1 MTRIFCVFSLLLLL
15 TAALCSAQTSPSSSG
30 PASSG
35 VPREIPVFDVNAID
49 KTADPCVDFYQYA
62 CGTWM
67 KNNPIPPDKSRWGR
81 FDELAEHNLYIL
93 RDILTEAQAPGKHTA
108 AESMVGAYYASCM
121 DESAIEK
128 KGTAPLTP
136 ALEGINGIKTK
147 ADLIRQVAIMHRNS
161 TPALF
166 AFYPQ
171 PDLHDSLATIAYLDQ
186 GGITLPDRDY
196 YIKDDS
202 KSVETRQKYVEHVQK
217 MFELAGDKPDAAA
230 AEAKAVLTVETGLAQ
245 ASMDRTVRRDP
256 KTRDHKMTVA
266 EIAAAAPNFDLTV
279 YFADNGSP
287 KFTSLNVGNPDFFKQ
302 VNKQLNTLPLEDW
315 KVYLRWKTINAYAP
329 LLTNAFVE
337 EDFLFNGKYL
347 SGQKEMEPR
356 WKRCVKSTDASLG
369 MALGKLYVDRTFGAE
384 GKERT
389 LKMVHGIENAMRE
402 DIGQLTWMSDT
413 TRKKAYEKLTAI
425 VNNIGYP
432 DNWRDY
438 SSVVVTP
445 GDYAGNATRAG
456 AFEVQRLYKKI
467 DQPTD
472 RKDWGMTPPT
482 VNAYYRPPMND
493 INFPAG
499 ILQPPFYGKL
509 MDDAVNYGGIG
520 VVIGH
525 ELTHGFDDQGRKY
538 DAEGNLRDWWTV
550 EDGKEFEQR
559 ADCTAKEYSSFVS
572 VKDDKGKDDVKLN
585 GKLTLG
591 ENTADNG
598 GLKLAYMALISI
610 IGDTPVKPIDGYTP
624 AQRYFLAYGQIWCQN
639 VTDQQARKLVLI
651 DPHSP
656 GRWRVN
662 GAVQNSAAFEQAFGC
677 TAGQPMVPENA
688 CRVW

>member
-1 MTRIFCVFSLLLLL
+1 MLTRILCVVSMLLV
-15 TAALCSAQTSPSSSG
+15 AVLCSAQTSLSSSVL
-30 PASSG
+30 PK
-35 VPREIPVFDVNAID
+35 EIPSFDVTAID
-49 KTADPCVDFYQYA
+49 KSTDPCVDFYQYA

-81 FDELAEHNLYIL
+81 FDELQEHNFYIL
-93 RDILTEAQAPGKHTA
+93 RDLLTEAQAPGKHTA
-108 AESMVGAYYASCM
+108 TETMVGAYYGSCM
-121 DESAIEK
+121 DESTIEK
-128 KGTAPLTP
+128 KGISPLTP
-136 ALEGINGIKTK
+136 ELEHINGIKTK
-147 ADLIRQVAIMHRNS
+147 ADLIRQVATMHRNA

-171 PDLHDSLATIAYLDQ
+171 PDMHDSTQTIAVLDQ

-196 YIKDDS
+196 YLKDDP
-202 KSVETRQKYVEHVQK
+202 KSVETRQRYLEHVQK
-217 MFELAGDKPDAAA
+217 MFELAGDKPEVAA
-230 AEAKAVLTVETGLAQ
+230 AEAKTVLAIETGLAQ
-245 ASMDRTVRRDP
+245 SSMDRTVRRDP

-266 EIAAAAPNFDLTV
+266 EIAGAAPNFDLTL

-302 VNKQLNTLPLEDW
+302 VNDQLNAVSLEDW

-329 LLTNAFVE
+329 VLTNAFVE
-337 EDFLFNGKYL
+337 EDFLFNGKYM

-369 MALGKLYVDRTFGAE
+369 MALGQLYVDRTFGPE

-389 LKMVHGIENAMRE
+389 LKLVQGIENAMRQ
-402 DIGQLTWMSDT
+402 DIGQLQWMSDAT
-413 TRKKAYEKLTAI
+413 KQKAYEKLNAI

-432 DNWRDY
+432 DTWRDY
-438 SSVVVTP
+438 SSVVIKSD
-445 GDYAGNATRAG
+445 DYAGNSVRAG

-467 DQPTD
+467 DRPTD
-472 RKDWGMTPPT
+472 RKDWSMTPPT

-509 MDDAVNYGGIG
+509 MDDAVNYGAIG

-538 DAEGNLRDWWTV
+538 DAQGNLRDWWTA
-550 EDGKEFEQR
+550 EDGKEFEGR
-559 ADCTAKEYSSFVS
+559 VDCTAKEYSNFVS
-572 VKDDKGKDDVKLN
+572 VKDDKGEVKLN

-598 GLKLAYMALISI
+598 GLKLAYMALTEI
-610 IGDTPVKPIDGYTP
+610 IGNTPVKPIDGYTP
-624 AQRYFLAYGQIWCQN
+624 AQRFFLAYGQIWCQN
-639 VTDQQARKLVLI
+639 VTDQEARKRVLT

-662 GAVQNSAAFEQAFGC
+662 GAVQNSAAFEEAFGC
-677 TAGQPMVPENA
+677 KAGQPMVSESA